1 MGGIAR
7 VSFSIEPFE
16 GVFAITPIV
25 NETPLTDMVASFERE
40 QNFEPAGGYG
50 GLVPEWFNYGPLDR
64 YFLGD
69 FEQNSYFA
77 KMDRVY
83 LLGCGACGEVGCW
96 PLKAR
101 INASSKTVTWDCF
114 EQEHRRERDYSAFG
128 PFVFDIDQYRKGV
141 AALCADLSARVPR
154 SD

>member
-25 NETPLTDMVASFERE
+25 NETPLTDVVASFERE

-50 GLVPEWFNYGPLDR
+50 GLIPQWFKYGPLDR
-64 YFLGD
+64 YFWGD

-77 KMDRVY
+77 KMGSVY
-83 LLGCGACGEVGCW
+83 LLGCDCGEVGCW
-96 PLKAR
+96 PLTAR
-101 INASSKTVTWDCF
+101 INVNGKTVTWDCF
-114 EQEHRRERDYSAFG
+114 EQQHRRNRDYSAFG
-128 PFVFDIDQYRKGV
+128 PFVFDIDQYRKAV
-141 AALCADLSARVPR
+141 AVLCAELSRRVPH
-154 SD
+154 SE